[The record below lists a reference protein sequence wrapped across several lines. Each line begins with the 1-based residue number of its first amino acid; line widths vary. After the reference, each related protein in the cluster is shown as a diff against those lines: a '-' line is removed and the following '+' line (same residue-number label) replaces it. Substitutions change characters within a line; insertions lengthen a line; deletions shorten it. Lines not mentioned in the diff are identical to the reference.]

1 MENLSF
7 YLHTAIILSA
17 ATTIT
22 YFFITMCI
30 AARAVRY
37 EETYGKTCMDTDQ
50 KGLAAAGKVLS
61 FLMLTLVLAAFRGFL

>member
-7 YLHTAIILSA
+7 YLHTAIVLSA

-22 YFFITMCI
+22 YFFIAMGI
-30 AARAVRY
+30 ATRAVRY
-37 EETYGKTCMDTDQ
+37 EETYGKPCADTDERGIAAVG
-50 KGLAAAGKVLS
+50 KMLA